1 MDTAKSLSPN
11 NSFKIKSIRFRT
23 LVWRECYRFL
33 RLSRQ
38 TIFPP
43 IITTLLFI
51 LIFGFSLGSRIKEIA
66 GFPYILFILPG
77 LAAMG
82 TINNSYA
89 NSSTSLAMAR
99 MDHSIENM
107 LSSPLS
113 SIQLVLSFVIGGLIR
128 GVIVG
133 ILPLLV
139 SIPMVGLHVDNWG
152 MVLLVL
158 SLNSIF
164 FSGMGIV
171 SALVTDSWDQIAMF
185 TNFVIT
191 PFVYLGG
198 VFYSI
203 EMLPPFW
210 QKISML
216 NPLFYMVD
224 ALRHAVLGVSDFNW
238 AFSLS
243 IVGILSLSS
252 FSLCVYLFKRGYRL
266 IK

>member
-1 MDTAKSLSPN
+1 MNIQSPLAN
-11 NSFKIKSIRFRT
+11 HSFALKSIRFRT
-23 LVWRECYRFL
+23 LLWRECYRFL

-51 LIFGFSLGSRIKEIA
+51 LIFGFSLGERIREIS

-82 TINNSYA
+82 SITNSYA
-89 NSSTSLAMAR
+89 NTSTSLAMAR
-99 MDHSIENM
+99 LDHSVEN
-107 LSSPLS
+107 LLASPLS
-113 SIQLVLSFVIGGLIR
+113 NIQLVLSYVMGGLLR
-128 GVIVG
+128 GLLVG

-139 SIPMVGLHVDNWG
+139 SIPMVGLQINNWPL
-152 MVLLVL
+152 VILVL

-164 FSGMGIV
+164 FSGMGII
-171 SALVTDSWDQIAMF
+171 SALVTDSWDNLATF

-203 EMLPPFW
+203 EMLPDFW
-210 QKISML
+210 QKISL
-216 NPLFYMVD
+216 ANPLFYMVD
-224 ALRHAVLGVSDFNW
+224 ALRHAVLGVSDFGW
-238 AFSLS
+238 ALSLS
-243 IVGILSLSS
+243 IVGTLSLAS
-252 FSLCVYLFKRGYRL
+252 FSTCVLLFRRGYRL
-266 IK
+266 VK